1 MARTRS
7 STGSSGASSS
17 SSPLRYHH
25 IQGTQDV
32 VIILFFFIVFHY
44 KPSFS
49 VLGPIIIA
57 RYETG
62 PKQVAEKDI

>member
-1 MARTRS
+1 MMLMMQNTLLK
-7 STGSSGASSS
+7 TWDV
-17 SSPLRYHH
+17 
-25 IQGTQDV
+25 TV

-44 KPSFS
+44 RPSFS